1 MDAFIVILTAFL
13 VASSTGILGNFLI
26 LRKSIMIADAI
37 SHAVLPGLVIG
48 FLISG
53 SKQELPMQI
62 SAAITGFVCTF
73 LIHLVNKSGKL
84 PKDASIGFIFTLLF
98 AIGIILVSVYTA
110 NIDLDPDCVIYG
122 ELGLIFLEKPLT
134 LFGFDTVPATTWISL
149 VLALAVAIFT
159 YLFYNQLF
167 ISSFDKDFSYTR
179 ELNTSLWEVILM
191 GLLSATCVI
200 SFNSVGAILVIGFMV
215 IPSAAAYLLT
225 KSLKRMIFLTL
236 FLSLISCIG
245 GYFLTLI
252 IDSSLSSAIICCMS
266 VCFIISVGLNIS
278 KK

>member
-1 MDAFIVILTAFL
+1 MDALIVIFTAFL
-13 VASSTGILGNFLI
+13 VATATGILGNFLI
-26 LRKSIMIADAI
+26 LRRSIMIADAI

-62 SAAITGFVCTF
+62 SAAITGFICTF
-73 LIHLVNKSGKL
+73 LIHIVNKSGKL

-98 AIGIILVSVYTA
+98 AIGIILVSMYTA
-110 NIDLDPDCVIYG
+110 NIDLDPDCVVYG
-122 ELGLIFLEKPLT
+122 ELGLLFLEKPIT
-134 LFGFDTVPATTWISL
+134 LFGINTFPMTTWVSL
-149 VLALAVAIFT
+149 VLAIIVALFT
-159 YLFYNQLF
+159 YLFYNQLI
-167 ISSFDKDFSYTR
+167 ISSFDKDFSFTR
-179 ELNTSLWEVILM
+179 ELSTSFWEVMIM

-236 FLSLISCIG
+236 VLSLISCIS
-245 GYFLTLI
+245 GYFLTLVF
-252 IDSSLSSAIICCMS
+252 DSSLSAAIICCMS
-266 VCFIISVGLNIS
+266 ILFILCTAISLAN
-278 KK
+278 K